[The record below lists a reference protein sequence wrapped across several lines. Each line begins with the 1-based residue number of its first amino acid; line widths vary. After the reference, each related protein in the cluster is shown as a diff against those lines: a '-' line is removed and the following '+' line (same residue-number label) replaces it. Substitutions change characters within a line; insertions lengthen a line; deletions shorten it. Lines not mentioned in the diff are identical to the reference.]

1 MLNAL
6 APENEQYS
14 IQACDAIA
22 GQTRHIDLTT
32 LSEKRAD
39 TGGLH
44 SVLKVAIGARVM
56 LTTNV
61 DVSDGLV
68 NGARGEIVHIATNSD
83 NKATH
88 ILIKFDNP
96 EVGAKAKHASYFR
109 NFPDVIPLTKHEV
122 VFLARGKRGSEI
134 TCVQFPLTLAWATT
148 IHKIQGLTLDKIVVD
163 MKGGRFS
170 PGQAYVAFSRV
181 KKLDGLHIL
190 NFNPKAIKASQ
201 DVKAEMDRLEG
212 NVEPSSSDFFS
223 SFLHCYHHYS

>member
-96 EVGAKAKHASYFR
+96 EVGAKAKHASCF
-109 NFPDVIPLTKHEV
+109 
-122 VFLARGKRGSEI
+122 
-134 TCVQFPLTLAWATT
+134 
-148 IHKIQGLTLDKIVVD
+148 
-163 MKGGRFS
+163 
-170 PGQAYVAFSRV
+170 
-181 KKLDGLHIL
+181 
-190 NFNPKAIKASQ
+190 
-201 DVKAEMDRLEG
+201 
-212 NVEPSSSDFFS
+212 
-223 SFLHCYHHYS
+223 